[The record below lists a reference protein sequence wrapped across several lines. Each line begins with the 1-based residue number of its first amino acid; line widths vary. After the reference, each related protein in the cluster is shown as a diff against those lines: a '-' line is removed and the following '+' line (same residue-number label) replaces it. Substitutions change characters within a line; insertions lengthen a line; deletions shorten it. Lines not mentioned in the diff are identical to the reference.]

1 MRQSL
6 EYDLA
11 VARKEAGLGRRAAEE
26 KLAEAHKI
34 QEKLC
39 GKTISI
45 SSDVKNCDLIDII
58 AWCLCIP
65 YRVRGK
71 VLIH

>member
-11 VARKEAGLGRRAAEE
+11 VVRKEAGLGRRAAEE
-26 KLAEAHKI
+26 RLAEAHRI

-39 GKTISI
+39 GKTIPFSLCLGF
-45 SSDVKNCDLIDII
+45 KPYCI
-58 AWCLCIP
+58 ASFML
-65 YRVRGK
+65 RVFT
-71 VLIH
+71 L

>member
-26 KLAEAHKI
+26 RLAEAQKI

-45 SSDVKNCDLIDII
+45 SSHVKNCDLIEYH
-58 AWCLCIP
+58 CLVFMHSI
-65 YRVRGK
+65 
-71 VLIH
+71 

>member
-11 VARKEAGLGRRAAEE
+11 VARKEVGLGRRAAEE
-26 KLAEAHKI
+26 RLAEAHRV

-39 GKTISI
+39 GKTFIFSH
-45 SSDVKNCDLIDII
+45 
-58 AWCLCIP
+58 A
-65 YRVRGK
+65 
-71 VLIH
+71 